1 MKDCR
6 GAIISNTADR
16 SNRSSPETISGMV
29 VSLLFWASLLSAA
42 FLFAAVSLSPKILE
56 TMRLQDD
63 YDGTQ
68 FRLVQVEQQNEQLQ
82 RVVDAIRQDP
92 DFATEMTRIEFDA
105 VRQGEEII
113 PVDAELRLSPRDL
126 TQMRTPAIV
135 PRAWYRPLLVPF
147 AENDS
152 LRMSLLGTAAVLILV
167 SFTWMQP
174 SSARQL
180 ARPVGACQSFMQT
193 VRARYL
199 RSSGVKA
206 PGQRG

>member
-1 MKDCR
+1 MSTLR
-6 GAIISNTADR
+6 TA
-16 SNRSSPETISGMV
+16 SSRPAPETISGMV
-29 VSLLFWASLLSAA
+29 VSLLFWVSLLSAA
-42 FLFAAVSLSPKILE
+42 FLFGAVSLSPKILE

-174 SSARQL
+174 STARQL

-199 RSSGVKA
+199 RSGGVKA